1 MEEASL
7 GDEGG
12 DRWQRAPSAAL
23 AAADRRGSRGIRFVY
38 GDKGTTS
45 EWLVPAAQHA
55 QWTGALSRVAERKA
69 ADVGGGAH
77 RGAECWLSRC
87 AQKDRELYRDAY
99 VVLYGD
105 RMVVKW
111 YYFPCGSKTLPLSAL
126 RAVGSA
132 GGLNPLWNHKLW
144 GMAADFAVWWAKGT
158 IGGKKRMVAD
168 SGVWPKV
175 GFCCDDPAEL
185 LRQLDAL
192 LQ

>member
-1 MEEASL
+1 MWCSTATGWWSN
-7 GDEGG
+7 GG
-12 DRWQRAPSAAL
+12 RLAGEPQSAAPT
-23 AAADRRGSRGIRFVY
+23 ARG
-38 GDKGTTS
+38 
-45 EWLVPAAQHA
+45 
-55 QWTGALSRVAERKA
+55 
-69 ADVGGGAH
+69 H
-77 RGAECWLSRC
+77 R
-87 AQKDRELYRDAY
+87 
-99 VVLYGD
+99 
-105 RMVVKW
+105 